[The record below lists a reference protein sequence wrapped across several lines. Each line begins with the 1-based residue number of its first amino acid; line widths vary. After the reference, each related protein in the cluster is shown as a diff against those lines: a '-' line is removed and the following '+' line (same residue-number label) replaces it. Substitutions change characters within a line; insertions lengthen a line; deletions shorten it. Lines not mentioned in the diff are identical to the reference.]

1 MARKTWQ
8 EKFDSPKPSE
18 VKIAAKDFA
27 DMKAGQKML
36 LTTPK
41 DVDAFVRKIPA
52 GQSINMKQ
60 LRAALAEEAGAE
72 VACPVVTGIHLR
84 TIAELVTM
92 KLDASVPSEDLTP
105 VWRVIE
111 PKAALI
117 KKLEYGA
124 AKLMTLRQ
132 AEGLTFS

>member
-1 MARKTWQ
+1 
-8 EKFDSPKPSE
+8 
-18 VKIAAKDFA
+18 
-27 DMKAGQKML
+27 
-36 LTTPK
+36 
-41 DVDAFVRKIPA
+41 
-52 GQSINMKQ
+52 MKQ
-60 LRAALAEEAGAE
+60 LRVALAEEAGAE